1 MDLAAQDRW
10 SQARAN
16 LYLGIVAE
24 SSAEPQAASSYF
36 RDVACQRYDELFA
49 PTTAGACGFNN
60 TDALSGTHVTKE
72 LELLNSLSECHATL
86 TSLGEW
92 AHEC

>member
-24 SSAEPQAASSYF
+24 SSAEPQAASSYL
-36 RDVACQRYDELFA
+36 RDVACQRPYDDSALL
-49 PTTAGACGFNN
+49 PV
-60 TDALSGTHVTKE
+60 ALSISR
-72 LELLNSLSECHATL
+72 SLIPRACEVRARCAEVRSAR
-86 TSLGEW
+86 
-92 AHEC
+92 